1 MIFLGFRDL
10 GQNNWGQI
18 VFFCRDLW
26 QPDFPQAL

>member
-18 VFFCRDLW
+18 FFGRDLW